1 MCLALFFLYI
11 YKRQMTYLLYLL
23 FFNNKIR
30 ADDASSAI
38 QDSGHKWMA
47 ENQVKMFLV
56 SRFHFLSSLNIQV
69 LLNIVE
75 TSIKYSLNSKHPFS
89 GKIKAKKPPSS
100 DFSYWI
106 EPFDT
111 KLVYFGYYNG
121 DNNFLYRLPFFMSF
135 HLSLI

>member
-1 MCLALFFLYI
+1 VSGPNKKRSSEFGSVRPRPRVWPCFFFC
-11 YKRQMTYLLYLL
+11 YKRQMTCLPYLL

-56 SRFHFLSSLNIQV
+56 SRFHFLSCLKIKV

-75 TSIKYSLNSKHPFS
+75 HFLQINDK
-89 GKIKAKKPPSS
+89 KI
-100 DFSYWI
+100 D
-106 EPFDT
+106 
-111 KLVYFGYYNG
+111 
-121 DNNFLYRLPFFMSF
+121 
-135 HLSLI
+135 